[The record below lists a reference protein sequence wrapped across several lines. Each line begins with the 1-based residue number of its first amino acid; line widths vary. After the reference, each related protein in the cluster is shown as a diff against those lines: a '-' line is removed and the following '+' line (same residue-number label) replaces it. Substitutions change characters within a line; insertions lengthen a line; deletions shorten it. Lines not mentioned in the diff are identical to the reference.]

1 MTFQSKGIKTIEYVC
16 MYMQRNLRTPRR
28 KALFFSMNFVM
39 NAKKKSW
46 EWVREG
52 DNYAFTTIQF
62 LDDFFLGNKFTQ
74 AIRENA
80 FRAYFL
86 VTMLATVNLL
96 HVYGYSEKKN
106 IRSLYEWI
114 FSFISSC
121 KCNSRFSFCYPKY
134 SIAAHSWMH
143 HKCVAARSIFF
154 CIIWALWERSLNF
167 FCCAAQF
174 LLHSYFY
181 YWILCCCARE
191 RCKVWCMR
199 MKGSMCLFIKHSQK
213 NN

>member
-16 MYMQRNLRTPRR
+16 MYMQRNLRTQRR

-39 NAKKKSW
+39 NAKKRAENEW
-46 EWVREG
+46 EREIIMPSLRS
-52 DNYAFTTIQF
+52 NF
-62 LDDFFLGNKFTQ
+62 LMIFFGNKFTQ

-86 VTMLATVNLL
+86 VTMLAKVNLL

-121 KCNSRFSFCYPKY
+121 KCNSRFFFILLPE
-134 SIAAHSWMH
+134 
-143 HKCVAARSIFF
+143 IFH
-154 CIIWALWERSLNF
+154 
-167 FCCAAQF
+167 CCPLVNA
-174 LLHSYFY
+174 S
-181 YWILCCCARE
+181 
-191 RCKVWCMR
+191 
-199 MKGSMCLFIKHSQK
+199 
-213 NN
+213 